1 MQGVVKLFVE
11 VEVTLSRQSLV
22 LVNAL
27 LFSLDQ
33 GLLLYV
39 RFELGQDVQFFLD
52 WRAVWRTDH
61 LLATWAVHEAESDT
75 QGAPFVLQQ

>member
-11 VEVTLSRQSLV
+11 VEVTLCRQSLI
-22 LVNAL
+22 LVDTL

-39 RFELGQDVQFFLD
+39 RFELGQGVQFFLD
-52 WRAVWRTDH
+52 RRAVRCTDR
-61 LLATWAVHEAESDT
+61 LLATRAVHEAESDA
-75 QGAPFVLQQ
+75 QSAPFVLEQ